1 MRTGWKQQKLGN
13 VCDFLNRGISPKYL
27 NDGGVCV
34 LNQKCVRD
42 HTVNYEPSRRH
53 DAKAKI
59 VSKERFVRVGDV
71 LVNSTGTG
79 TLGRV
84 AQVREE
90 PDEPTTVDSHVT
102 IVRPKPGMFHLD
114 FFGYMLVVIEDA
126 IKEAGEG
133 CGGQTELARS
143 VLADRFS
150 VSYPTALP
158 EQHRI
163 VGILD
168 EAFDG
173 LATAMAN
180 AEQNL
185 RNARALF
192 ESHLQ
197 AVFNKRGDGWVEK
210 QLGDI
215 AEFKNGLNFT
225 RQSKG
230 QTLRMVGVGD
240 FQDNSVVPTGSLQSV
255 TIDGELPDDY
265 LIRRDDIL
273 TVRSNGSKD
282 LVGRCMLVPDV
293 DGMTSYSGF
302 IIRIR
307 FDTSQISPRFLLR
320 FMKSSQTRERL
331 TRDGGGA
338 NISNI
343 NQAKLSEL
351 PISLPSFSQQED
363 IANRLDAIAA
373 ETQRLEAIY
382 QQKLA
387 ALGEL
392 KKSLL
397 HQAFSGAL

>member
-1 MRTGWKQQKLGN
+1 MTGRLINLRTAKEEGLRSGKFLFSEQMVLYSKIRPYLTK
-13 VCDFLNRGISPKYL
+13 VARPDFQGLCSADIYPLFPINGRIDRNFLFHLLLTPTFTKYAVAGSARAGMPKV
-27 NDGGVCV
+27 N
-34 LNQKCVRD
+34 RD
-42 HTVNYEPSRRH
+42 HLF
-53 DAKAKI
+53 A
-59 VSKERFVRVGDV
+59 F
-71 LVNSTGTG
+71 
-79 TLGRV
+79 
-84 AQVREE
+84 Q
-90 PDEPTTVDSHVT
+90 
-102 IVRPKPGMFHLD
+102 FHLPP
-114 FFGYMLVVIEDA
+114 L
-126 IKEAGEG
+126 GE
-133 CGGQTELARS
+133 QR
-143 VLADRFS
+143 
-150 VSYPTALP
+150 
-158 EQHRI
+158 RI

-173 LATAMAN
+173 LARATAN

-197 AVFNKRGDGWVEK
+197 SVFTQWGKGWVEK
-210 QLGDI
+210 RLADL

-230 QTLRMVGVGD
+230 QTIRMVGVGD
-240 FQDNSVVPTGSLQSV
+240 FHEHSVVPVETLQSV
-255 TIDGELPDDY
+255 TIDGKLTDDY

-273 TVRSNGSKD
+273 TVRSNGSRD

-293 DGMTSYSGF
+293 DGMASFSGF

-307 FDTSQISPRFLLR
+307 FDTCEVSPRFLLH
-320 FMKSSQTRERL
+320 FMKSSATRELL

-338 NISNI
+338 NINNI

-351 PISLPSFSQQED
+351 PISLPSFKLQ
-363 IANRLDAIAA
+363 DAIANQLDELRE

-382 QQKLA
+382 QQKLT